1 MHWLKPLLI
10 ALPVAFLLT
19 SCSSSKPP
27 ANALPK
33 PLPAALAQ
41 PCPIPVAAT
50 DDSAD
55 AAALTLKQLYDQYGV
70 CAGLHWDT
78 VQHLQKD

>member
-1 MHWLKPLLI
+1 MPWPKQLLI
-10 ALPVAFLLT
+10 ALPAAFLLA

-27 ANALPK
+27 VNAPPM

-50 DDSAD
+50 DNSAD
-55 AAALTLKQLYDQYGV
+55 ALALALKHLYDQYGH

>member
-1 MHWLKPLLI
+1 MPWLNRLLI
-10 ALPVAFLLT
+10 VLPAAFLLV

-27 ANALPK
+27 ANALPR

-55 AAALTLKQLYDQYGV
+55 ATALALKQLYDQYGL